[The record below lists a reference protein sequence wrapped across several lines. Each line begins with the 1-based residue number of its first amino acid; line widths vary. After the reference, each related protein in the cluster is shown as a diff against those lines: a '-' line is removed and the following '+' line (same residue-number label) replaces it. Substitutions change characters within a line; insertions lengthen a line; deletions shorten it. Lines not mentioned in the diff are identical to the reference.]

1 MPNHKVDAVVIG
13 GGPAGSTVATLL
25 ARNGLKV
32 SLFERRSFPRF
43 HIGESLLP
51 ASLPIFEELGVHEEI
66 KRRFLKKPGGKWYYG
81 NKPVFSDFSA
91 GPPGTSFEKT
101 PHAYM
106 VRREEFDEI
115 LLNNSVR
122 SGAHVHQDH
131 TVLDVLQTGDRVTGV
146 TVKDPTGA
154 VREYTCD
161 MVFDCSGY
169 SALLARKFN
178 LRSENRLNRMAIFGH
193 YKTVPLNEDVKKGWF
208 VGQMVYDGW
217 IWLIPLK
224 PDLISIGLVIPVE
237 EYKKAQ
243 QSPQA
248 FLEHYMATTPIVPPS
263 IRADRQLDG
272 KIHVYGNL
280 GYTTSRAHG
289 NGWVLV
295 GDAAFFIDPCYS
307 SGVHL
312 ALPMAK
318 RAVHLFLESRRT
330 GTPQTEMFAAY
341 EEELRQDEKLVL
353 RFVDAF
359 YMASRNRVL
368 KWLIP
373 VGTTDQINRSFV
385 TVTGGDFAT
394 RPWMINWVYYMSRVV
409 SALFPIRARV

>member
-1 MPNHKVDAVVIG
+1 
-13 GGPAGSTVATLL
+13 
-25 ARNGLKV
+25 
-32 SLFERRSFPRF
+32 
-43 HIGESLLP
+43 
-51 ASLPIFEELGVHEEI
+51 
-66 KRRFLKKPGGKWYYG
+66 
-81 NKPVFSDFSA
+81 
-91 GPPGTSFEKT
+91 
-101 PHAYM
+101 M

-122 SGAHVHQDH
+122 SGAHVTQLAGNTD
-131 TVLDVLQTGDRVTGV
+131 LDVLQTGDRVTGV
-146 TVKDPTGA
+146 TVKDPAGV

-169 SALLARKFN
+169 SAFLARKFN

-263 IRADRQLDG
+263 IRADRQLEG
-272 KIHVYGNL
+272 KMTRLRESRLHDLARARQRVGPGRRCGVLYRPVLLVGSS
-280 GYTTSRAHG
+280 SRAR
-289 NGWVLV
+289 W
-295 GDAAFFIDPCYS
+295 P
-307 SGVHL
+307 
-312 ALPMAK
+312 

-330 GTPQTEMFAAY
+330 GKPQTDMFAA
-341 EEELRQDEKLVL
+341 
-353 RFVDAF
+353 
-359 YMASRNRVL
+359 
-368 KWLIP
+368 
-373 VGTTDQINRSFV
+373 
-385 TVTGGDFAT
+385 
-394 RPWMINWVYYMSRVV
+394 
-409 SALFPIRARV
+409 